1 MINSVFS
8 EYFQKSRIFLYPL
21 LGIKRGVSVTPIKT
35 FVSWQGKYK
44 PEDRKLV
51 CLYHLRNDAEYVKF
65 EQSVLYKNEL
75 FEDFKEIDGGM
86 GVYVFDFSKHAED
99 WDKFLAGRYSRLSP
113 GTKSRI
119 KAYLGTK
126 FDNRAEVE
134 SYLHPER
141 FFTLYAKILYD
152 TEDFHKGLRILRR
165 VGELCD
171 KPNLMK
177 ETLVAEIRDLQ
188 ITSGELSK

>member
-1 MINSVFS
+1 M
-8 EYFQKSRIFLYPL
+8 YPL
-21 LGIKRGVSVTPIKT
+21 LGIKRGVSVTPIRT

-44 PEDRKLV
+44 PGDRKLV

-75 FEDFKEIDGGM
+75 FEDFKEVDGGR
-86 GVYVFDFSKHAED
+86 GVYIFDFSKHADD
-99 WDKFLAGRYSRLSP
+99 WDRFLEGRYSKLSA

-119 KAYLGTK
+119 KTYLGTR

-152 TEDFHKGLRILRR
+152 KDDFHKGLRTLRR

-171 KPNLMK
+171 KPDLIK
-177 ETLVAEIRDLQ
+177 ETLAADIKDLQ
-188 ITSGELSK
+188 ITSEKLSE